1 MFLILYS
8 VGLICTLKVRFF
20 QSAGFYVQTVMS
32 HYVGFAE
39 MQKR

>member
-8 VGLICTLKVRFF
+8 VGLICTLKVRYF
-20 QSAGFYVQTVMS
+20 QSAYFYVQTVML

-39 MQKR
+39 I